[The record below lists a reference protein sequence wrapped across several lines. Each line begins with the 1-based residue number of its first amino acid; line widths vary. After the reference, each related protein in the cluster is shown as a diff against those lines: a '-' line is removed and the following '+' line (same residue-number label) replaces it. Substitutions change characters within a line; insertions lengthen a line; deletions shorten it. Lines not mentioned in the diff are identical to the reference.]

1 MNDEHDELGEG
12 HSVAA
17 WTSVVVMLIGFTVA
31 TVALFLDAYT
41 IVYISAGV
49 IVVGALL
56 WPILSKLGFGTS
68 GPRYVAKSDAR

>member
-1 MNDEHDELGEG
+1 
-12 HSVAA
+12 
-17 WTSVVVMLIGFTVA
+17 MLIGFTVA